1 MSELYLTI
9 DWNEVYCVKGMALK
23 TNQKRCRRLRL
34 SERDVSGMGCPSL
47 WEHGMDALRPVPESS
62 WQNLADRRHHQEV
75 RETPVDLSVGLSR
88 DIQTSWMCVYLC
100 VCVCVCVCVCWLKA
114 CSRVVL
120 RCKGRHKCRR
130 GCVLSLSV
138 RLGLVHFSAGP
149 HLCLHPSVPPLSHQ
163 GQLLWAP
170 SHSGAVSGWPLRN
183 ILGVFLECSVSLYNN
198 QRAVE
203 EVIIMVKHPGHKLSV
218 SQYLRC
224 TQKKNIYR
232 YIAYIILSS
241 GGLDVVSRKSKL
253 F

>member
-1 MSELYLTI
+1 MLVA
-9 DWNEVYCVKGMALK
+9 WGALLCESMVW
-23 TNQKRCRRLRL
+23 TLWGQCQSQAGRTWRTDGTTKRLGKPL
-34 SERDVSGMGCPSL
+34 LISAWGSAGTF
-47 WEHGMDALRPVPESS
+47 RPVEC
-62 WQNLADRRHHQEV
+62 AY
-75 RETPVDLSVGLSR
+75 T
-88 DIQTSWMCVYLC
+88 
-100 VCVCVCVCVCWLKA
+100 CVCVCVCVCWLKA

-224 TQKKNIYR
+224 TQKKKKYR

-253 F
+253 FYLQCCQ